1 MTALRKTTA
10 ALISDAAPFAIRA
23 ERASDVAARE
33 ALLDA
38 CFGDNRHTRTCQRL
52 RDGRAPAEG
61 LALSAVRQGRVVG
74 SVRLWHVSAGG
85 IPALMLGPLAVEASS
100 RQLGVGAALM
110 DHALAAAK
118 ARGHRAVILLGD
130 APYYARFG
138 FSAAKTGE
146 LSLPGAFERDRLLGL
161 ELSEGALDDAW
172 GMIAPTGAPL
182 PKPKAGPTRQEGT
195 SSCRAWLDAMPE
207 NLPEPSAG
215 AASTLPQRHHH
226 GAPDRDLGHDRA
238 GPPGA
243 PLGRLRAGG
252 LRRCQAIPIAPRGV
266 AHSGEKP
273 LNRAKPA
280 RIIPSPSHDRG
291 SDAPSPDFNRLA
303 L

>member
-1 MTALRKTTA
+1 MTALRKTPVA
-10 ALISDAAPFAIRA
+10 PHPEAAPFAIRA

-38 CFGDNRHTRTCQRL
+38 CFGANRHTRTCQRL

-61 LALSAVRQGRVVG
+61 LALSAVRQGRLVG

-118 ARGHRAVILLGD
+118 ARGHHAVILLGD

-146 LSLPGAFERDRLLGL
+146 LSLPGTFERDRLLGL
-161 ELSEGALDDAW
+161 ELREGALDGAW

-182 PKPKAGPTRQEGT
+182 PKTKAG
-195 SSCRAWLDAMPE
+195 RARKAL
-207 NLPEPSAG
+207 LV
-215 AASTLPQRHHH
+215 
-226 GAPDRDLGHDRA
+226 
-238 GPPGA
+238 
-243 PLGRLRAGG
+243 
-252 LRRCQAIPIAPRGV
+252 PRV
-266 AHSGEKP
+266 A
-273 LNRAKPA
+273 
-280 RIIPSPSHDRG
+280 
-291 SDAPSPDFNRLA
+291 
-303 L
+303 